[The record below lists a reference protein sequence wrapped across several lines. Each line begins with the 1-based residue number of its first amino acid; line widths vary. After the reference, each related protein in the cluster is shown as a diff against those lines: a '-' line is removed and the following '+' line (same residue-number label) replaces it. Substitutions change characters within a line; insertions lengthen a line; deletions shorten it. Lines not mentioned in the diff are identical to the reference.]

1 MAPVRAF
8 VDDRGFTLVELL
20 VCILI
25 VGIMAAIA
33 LPAFF
38 NQRAKG
44 EDTEAKLTLKSAATA
59 LVTYEMNAGTYD
71 ATVAELEVIEP
82 ALGEARNLSVD
93 GDAVSWELTEDS
105 ASGTIFTLTRDAA
118 GRVTRDCSIPGQGL
132 CRAALDAGGNRW

>member
-1 MAPVRAF
+1 MAPIRPIA
-8 VDDRGFTLVELL
+8 DEHGFTLVELL

-59 LVTYEMNAGTYD
+59 LVTYEMDTGTFD
-71 ATVAELEVIEP
+71 ATVAELEAIEP

-93 GDAVSWELTEDS
+93 GDAGSWELTEDS
-105 ASGTIFTLTRDAA
+105 ANGTIFTMTRDAT
-118 GRVTRDCSIPGQGL
+118 GRVTRDCSVPGHGL
-132 CRAALDAGGNRW
+132 CRLALDAAGNRW